1 MLETLSHIGGIAFLI
16 ACAFA
21 LYLILTIEEPKI

>member
-1 MLETLSHIGGIAFLI
+1 MSTAAKIGAFLI

-21 LYLILTIEEPKI
+21 LWFGVKLAYWVMP